1 MSPESQWAHFACH
14 SIPKQLVR
22 SRNFLKF
29 SGEWDFEHLTSSPH
43 HSKGNGKA
51 DSAVKEAKKILRKSR
66 PSGSDTF
73 VALLD
78 HRNTPL
84 ASVQVSPAQRLF
96 NRRTKSLLPMT
107 ANLFASQ
114 AVSDDELC

>member
-1 MSPESQWAHFACH
+1 M
-14 SIPKQLVR
+14 

-43 HSKGNGKA
+43 HSQGNGKA
-51 DSAVKEAKKILRKSR
+51 ESAVKEAKKILRKSR
-66 PSGSDTF
+66 PNGSDAF

-78 HRNTPL
+78 HCNASP

-96 NRRTKSLLPMT
+96 NGRTRSLLPMT
-107 ANLFASQ
+107 SNLFVSQ
-114 AVSDDELC
+114 AV